1 MRISTNLLQ
10 QLGIN
15 SILDRQVDVSKTQLQ
30 ISSGKSI
37 LTPSDDPAGSAR
49 ILGLNAFIGTLEQYQ
64 TNIDQLESRLTLE
77 EVTLSSMTNVLQRL
91 RELAVQGA
99 NDSIGVQGR
108 EGIASEVE
116 QRLDEFMGLINT
128 RDANGEY
135 LFGGFQVNNPPFE
148 DLGGGNFR
156 YIGDQG
162 VRQLQVGTDRSIND
176 RDNGFDV
183 VMDVQTS
190 AGGSQDIMTT
200 IDGFLQNMLAGTS
213 APSDIDDL
221 DLALQNILTVR
232 AGVGGR
238 LNALDSQRNVND
250 GFVIESK
257 ASLSQIEDLDYVSA
271 IALFE
276 SQLLA
281 LQAAEQAFV
290 KVQGLSLFNYL

>member
-1 MRISTNLLQ
+1 
-10 QLGIN
+10 
-15 SILDRQVDVSKTQLQ
+15 
-30 ISSGKSI
+30 
-37 LTPSDDPAGSAR
+37 
-49 ILGLNAFIGTLEQYQ
+49 
-64 TNIDQLESRLTLE
+64 
-77 EVTLSSMTNVLQRL
+77 
-91 RELAVQGA
+91 
-99 NDSIGVQGR
+99 
-108 EGIASEVE
+108 
-116 QRLDEFMGLINT
+116 
-128 RDANGEY
+128 
-135 LFGGFQVNNPPFE
+135 
-148 DLGGGNFR
+148 
-156 YIGDQG
+156 
-162 VRQLQVGTDRSIND
+162 
-176 RDNGFDV
+176 
-183 VMDVQTS
+183 
-190 AGGSQDIMTT
+190 MTT

>member
-1 MRISTNLLQ
+1 
-10 QLGIN
+10 
-15 SILDRQVDVSKTQLQ
+15 
-30 ISSGKSI
+30 
-37 LTPSDDPAGSAR
+37 
-49 ILGLNAFIGTLEQYQ
+49 
-64 TNIDQLESRLTLE
+64 
-77 EVTLSSMTNVLQRL
+77 
-91 RELAVQGA
+91 
-99 NDSIGVQGR
+99 
-108 EGIASEVE
+108 
-116 QRLDEFMGLINT
+116 
-128 RDANGEY
+128 
-135 LFGGFQVNNPPFE
+135 
-148 DLGGGNFR
+148 
-156 YIGDQG
+156 
-162 VRQLQVGTDRSIND
+162 VGTDRSIND